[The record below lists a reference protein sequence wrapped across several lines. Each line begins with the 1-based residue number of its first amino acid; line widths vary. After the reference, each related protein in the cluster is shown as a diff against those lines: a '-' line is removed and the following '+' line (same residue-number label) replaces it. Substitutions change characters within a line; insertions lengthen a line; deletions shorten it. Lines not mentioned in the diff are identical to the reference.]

1 MVEALLKFV
10 NEDLLLGDATVV
22 TATDEIVLD
31 GTIDSL
37 GVVRIVGFIEDEF
50 GISVPAEDVV
60 IENFRSIDAIAD
72 YLGTCPVDS

>member
-22 TATDEIVLD
+22 TAADEIVLD

-37 GVVRIVGFIEDEF
+37 GVVRIVGFIEDQF
-50 GISVPAEDVV
+50 GIAVPAEDVV
-60 IENFRSIDAIAD
+60 IENFRSIDAIAA
-72 YLGTCPVDS
+72 YLAT

>member
-10 NEDLLLGDATVV
+10 NDDLLLGASDPV
-22 TATDEIVLD
+22 TSDEEIVIN
-31 GTIDSL
+31 GTVDSL

-60 IENFRSIDAIAD
+60 IEHFRSIDAIAA
-72 YLGTCPVDS
+72 YLDA